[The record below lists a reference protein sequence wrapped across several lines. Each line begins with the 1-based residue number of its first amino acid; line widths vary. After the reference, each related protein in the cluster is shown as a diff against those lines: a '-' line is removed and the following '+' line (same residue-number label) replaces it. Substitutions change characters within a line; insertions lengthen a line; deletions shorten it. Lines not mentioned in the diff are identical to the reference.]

1 MRVSELERERKEER
15 EREREG
21 WRERW
26 GGTET
31 RSAVRKSN
39 PTPVK
44 GTTASPRT
52 KGKHSRR
59 PIVRNTQGLVKLFGK
74 TRGCA

>member
-1 MRVSELERERKEER
+1 MRVSELERERKEDR

-31 RSAVRKSN
+31 RSAVRKSCC
-39 PTPVK
+39 
-44 GTTASPRT
+44 
-52 KGKHSRR
+52 
-59 PIVRNTQGLVKLFGK
+59 LL
-74 TRGCA
+74 

>member
-1 MRVSELERERKEER
+1 MGGGQGESEQTRER
-15 EREREG
+15 EREREREGEG

-31 RSAVRKSN
+31 RRAVRKSN
-39 PTPVK
+39 PTPEK
-44 GTTASPRT
+44 AP
-52 KGKHSRR
+52 
-59 PIVRNTQGLVKLFGK
+59 QGLVNCSEK